1 MRKSTKS
8 SVNYDKISREI
19 FLENVVNRA
28 FEILSAEG
36 IHVQVTENDISLGNR
51 VWTSAWGK
59 CYRRH
64 TMFGGDRFEITLNYA
79 FYKAAKPQA
88 AVQTLLHELLHTLP
102 GCFNHGGLWKRYAQM
117 INKKYNLK
125 IKRCSN
131 PKEFGINLSQLT
143 ARAR

>member
-1 MRKSTKS
+1 MRKSAS
-8 SVNYDKISREI
+8 NFDRVSREF
-19 FLENVVNRA
+19 FLENVVTRA
-28 FEILSAEG
+28 FEILNAER
-36 IHVQVTENDISLGNR
+36 IPVRACENDIQLGSR

-59 CYRRH
+59 CYRRSG
-64 TMFGGDRFEITLNYA
+64 MFGDERFEIVLNYA

-88 AVQTLLHELLHTLP
+88 AVQTLLHELLHTIP
-102 GCFNHGGLWKRYAQM
+102 GCFNHGGQWKKLADR